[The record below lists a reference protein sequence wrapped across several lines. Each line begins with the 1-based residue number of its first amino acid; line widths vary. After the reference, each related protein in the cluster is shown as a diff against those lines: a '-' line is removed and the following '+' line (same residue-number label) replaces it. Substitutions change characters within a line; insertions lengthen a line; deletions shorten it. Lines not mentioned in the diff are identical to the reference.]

1 MYNIS
6 WIMGILSYYPSD
18 VKGQTRAGLV
28 DSVRKYNVDIFQIL
42 FSTES
47 PQALILVGELE
58 T

>member
-1 MYNIS
+1 
-6 WIMGILSYYPSD
+6 MGILSYYPSD

-28 DSVRKYNVDIFQIL
+28 DSVRKYNVDILQIL